1 MLQRATSLRT
11 RLLASATAILLLF
24 IVLTGLALDRAL
36 DAYTR
41 HAEFDRLQGLI
52 YSLLGAADIGAD
64 GNMNVALSH
73 IPAPRLQQPD
83 SGLFGAIFRADGQPV
98 WQSPSL
104 LSSPANM
111 AFPGVNQWRFSS
123 DKGFSLGY
131 GLEWL
136 VGEKPQQIQRFT
148 IAVTDLASPLQA
160 ETARLSHRLWVWL
173 AAICALLL
181 ATLLAL
187 MYWGLKPLQ
196 AIRSNLDDIRSG
208 KAKRLGV
215 EVPDEIRPLT
225 QSVNELIEHLER
237 QQHRF
242 RDALADLAHSLK
254 TPLAVMRN
262 TPAAT
267 DDTQLRQQLQRIDE
281 IISYQ
286 LKRAASTGSAGL
298 TAPIRVN
305 RVLTRLQRAL
315 SKVYADKG
323 LSFSNLVPDS
333 FQLRISEDDLMELT
347 GNLLDNAAKYGRS
360 QVTTLAQ
367 GNALVIDDD
376 GDGFP
381 ADTEALLRRGQRA
394 DRRQPGQG
402 IGLAVVDDIARAWG
416 LKLLLT
422 KNEQGGGRVVIMP
435 NGDAEAYPD

>member
-1 MLQRATSLRT
+1 MLQLATSLRA

-41 HAEFDRLQGLI
+41 HAEFDRLQGLV
-52 YSLLGAADIGAD
+52 YSLLGAAEIDVD
-64 GNMNVALSH
+64 GTVSVALSR

-83 SGLFGAIFRADGQPV
+83 SGLFITIFSTDRKLV

-104 LSSPANM
+104 LSKPETLT
-111 AFPGVNQWRFSS
+111 FPGINQWHFST
-123 DKGFSLGY
+123 DKGFSLAY

-136 VGEKPQQIQRFT
+136 VGENPQRIQPFT
-148 IAVTDLASPLQA
+148 IVVTDLASPLQA

-208 KAKRLGV
+208 KAKRLDV
-215 EVPDEIRPLT
+215 TVPDEIRPLT
-225 QSVNELIEHLER
+225 QSLNELIEHLER

-267 DDTQLRQQLQRIDE
+267 DDPQLRQQLQRIDE

-286 LKRAASTGSAGL
+286 LKRAASTGSGGL

-315 SKVYADKG
+315 SKVYAGKG
-323 LSFSNLVPDS
+323 VSFSNHVPDS
-333 FQLRISEDDLMELT
+333 YRLRISEDDLMELT

-360 QVTTLAQ
+360 QVTILAQ

>member
-1 MLQRATSLRT
+1 MLRRLQHATSLRT
-11 RLLASATAILLLF
+11 RLLVSATAILLLF
-24 IVLTGLALDRAL
+24 ILLTALALDRAL

-52 YSLLGAADIGAD
+52 YSLLGAADIDTEGTVS
-64 GNMNVALSH
+64 VALSR

-83 SGLFGAIFRADGQPV
+83 SGLFAAIFSADGRLI

-104 LSSPANM
+104 LGSPDTVP
-111 AFPGVNQWRFSS
+111 FPGVNQWRFNSAV
-123 DKGFSLGY
+123 GFSLTY

-136 VGEKPQQIQRFT
+136 VGEHPPNIYRFT
-148 IAVTDLASPLQA
+148 IAATDLASPLQA
-160 ETARLSHRLWVWL
+160 ETARLSHRLWIWL
-173 AAICALLL
+173 AVICTLLL
-181 ATLLAL
+181 TTLMAL

-208 KAKRLGV
+208 KAKQLGV
-215 EVPDEIRPLT
+215 DVPDEIRPLT
-225 QSVNELIEHLER
+225 QSLNELIEHLER
-237 QQHRF
+237 QQQRF

-254 TPLAVMRN
+254 TPLAIMRN
-262 TPAAT
+262 TPAAA
-267 DDTQLRQQLQRIDE
+267 DDPQLRQQLQRFDD

-286 LKRAASTGSAGL
+286 LKRAASTGTGGL
-298 TAPIRVN
+298 TAPIAVN
-305 RVLTRLQRAL
+305 PVLLRLQRAL

-323 LSFSNLVPDS
+323 VSFINSVPDS
-333 FQLRISEDDLMELT
+333 YKLRISEDDLMELA

-360 QVTTLAQ
+360 RVTTHID
-367 GNALVIDDD
+367 GEALIIDDD

-381 ADTEALLRRGQRA
+381 ANAEALLRRGQRA

-416 LKLLLT
+416 LSLQLT
-422 KNEQGGGRVVIMP
+422 NNEQGGGRILVMP
-435 NGDAEAYPD
+435 IDDE

>member
-1 MLQRATSLRT
+1 MLQRATSLRA

-24 IVLTGLALDRAL
+24 ILLTGLALDRAL

-41 HAEFDRLQGLI
+41 HAEFDRLQGLV
-52 YSLLGAADIGAD
+52 YSLLGAAEIDVD
-64 GNMNVALSH
+64 GTVSVALSR

-83 SGLFGAIFRADGQPV
+83 SGLFIAIFSADRKLV

-104 LSSPANM
+104 LSKPETL
-111 AFPGVNQWRFSS
+111 AFPGVNQWHFST
-123 DKGFSLGY
+123 DKGFSLAY

-136 VGEKPQQIQRFT
+136 VGENPQRIQPFT
-148 IAVTDLASPLQA
+148 IVVTDLASPLQA

-181 ATLLAL
+181 AMLMAL

-208 KAKRLGV
+208 KAKRLDV
-215 EVPDEIRPLT
+215 TVPDEIRPLT
-225 QSVNELIEHLER
+225 QSLNELIEHLER

-267 DDTQLRQQLQRIDE
+267 SDPQLRQQLQRIDE

-286 LKRAASTGSAGL
+286 LKRAASTGSGGL

-305 RVLTRLQRAL
+305 HVLTRLQRAL
-315 SKVYADKG
+315 SKVYASKG
-323 LSFSNLVPDS
+323 VSFSNHVPDS
-333 FQLRISEDDLMELT
+333 YQLRISEDDLMELS
-347 GNLLDNAAKYGRS
+347 GNLLDNAAKYGHS
-360 QVTTLAQ
+360 QVTAFVQ
-367 GNALVIDDD
+367 GDALVIDDD

-381 ADTEALLRRGQRA
+381 ADSEALLRRGQRA

-416 LKLLLT
+416 LKLQLT
-422 KNEQGGGRVVIMP
+422 KNEQGGGRVIIMP
-435 NGDAEAYPD
+435 DGSAEAYPD